1 MTQLFWP
8 FSPSPSK
15 KAAPAVGKASASQ
28 LSSAAKSSEHGTASN
43 MDVKAVRQA
52 QEVMRKLVMEDKKA
66 ARKRAEETVLHSHD
80 LASWRT
86 LAHSCVSQYIKDL
99 VAQHIKEAKMKA
111 QAKLAAAKAAILKA
125 KVDAAKA
132 ANLKAKV
139 ASAKAAIPK
148 AKSAADAQ
156 AKASSTITT
165 ADAVVVRKTDSRVLC
180 PVVIV

>member
-1 MTQLFWP
+1 M
-8 FSPSPSK
+8 
-15 KAAPAVGKASASQ
+15 
-28 LSSAAKSSEHGTASN
+28 
-43 MDVKAVRQA
+43 
-52 QEVMRKLVMEDKKA
+52 
-66 ARKRAEETVLHSHD
+66 
-80 LASWRT
+80 
-86 LAHSCVSQYIKDL
+86 
-99 VAQHIKEAKMKA
+99 AQHIKEAKMKA

>member
-66 ARKRAEETVLHSHD
+66 ARKRAEETVIHSHD
-80 LASWRT
+80 LDRGALSPTHVFLST
-86 LAHSCVSQYIKDL
+86 LRIWW
-99 VAQHIKEAKMKA
+99 
-111 QAKLAAAKAAILKA
+111 
-125 KVDAAKA
+125 
-132 ANLKAKV
+132 
-139 ASAKAAIPK
+139 P
-148 AKSAADAQ
+148 
-156 AKASSTITT
+156 STL
-165 ADAVVVRKTDSRVLC
+165 RKQN
-180 PVVIV
+180 